1 MTRIWP
7 IGQNPNR
14 MNCVRPPVGDTAL
27 VRNSEDLIAAYKR
40 LIDAAADDD
49 DSGYRHAAAIV
60 ERLVDKIG
68 TMTPESISGL
78 QAKAKA
84 AFVVWAAGEDDI
96 CPGDRTTALA
106 RSLIRDLAW
115 MPVFESR
122 IPCARPQLTV
132 IEGGLQDFEPRQGR
146 KKSQLDHRLLI
157 RFWASHGLSVRA
169 YTALSIAGC
178 RSVSDVR
185 ELGRRHFVNL
195 RNCGCA
201 TLREIEN
208 LIGSWND
215 VSIGPAGIEGLPYDP
230 NDLLSE
236 AKRWREL
243 GARASSRK
251 RAGYMRFAAECEAL
265 VRRSLHMPSVVD

>member
-1 MTRIWP
+1 VSD
-7 IGQNPNR
+7 N
-14 MNCVRPPVGDTAL
+14 VL
-27 VRNSEDLIAAYKR
+27 VRNSDDLIAAYRR
-40 LIDAAADDD
+40 LVDAAADDD
-49 DSGYRHAAAIV
+49 DDGYRQAAATV

-68 TMTPESISGL
+68 TMTPETINGL

-96 CPGDRTTALA
+96 CPGDPITALA

-115 MPVFESR
+115 MPVFESGTPR
-122 IPCARPQLTV
+122 ARRRLTL
-132 IEGGLQDFEPRQGR
+132 IEGGLQDSESRQGR
-146 KKSQLDHRLLI
+146 KRSQLDQRLLS

-185 ELGRRHFVNL
+185 ALGRCHFVNV
-195 RNCGCA
+195 RNCGRA

-215 VSIGPAGIEGLPYDP
+215 VSVGRTSIEGSSYDP

-265 VRRSLHMPSVVD
+265 VSRSLHMPSVVD